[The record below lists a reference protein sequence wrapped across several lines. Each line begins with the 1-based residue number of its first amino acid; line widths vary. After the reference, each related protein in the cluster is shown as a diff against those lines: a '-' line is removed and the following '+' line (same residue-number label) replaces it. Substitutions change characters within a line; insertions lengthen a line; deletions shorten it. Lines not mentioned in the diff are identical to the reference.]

1 MGSFIFSCVLAGLP
15 LLPAL
20 GAAGAYI
27 LPRNRENRAPLLTM
41 SATAMSFV
49 LALSLSLWHP
59 SGPGKIVLFPNAFP
73 DFIGPFFSLAWDP
86 LAAVMTYLI
95 LSVSLTV
102 QAFSRRY
109 MIGEPLY
116 GLFFGALSLATGFL
130 LLLVT
135 ARHLLLLYTAW
146 ELVLVALCLLL
157 IHHRNRRE
165 SGVPATR
172 TWVFNQAGGLFLL
185 IGILILGHAFRT
197 FDLDAIFAALRTGS
211 LPFPFLTVLGHRF
224 SVLDVA
230 TFFISL
236 GILARSAQFPFH
248 LWLPGTLDA
257 PTSVSALMHAGIVNA
272 GGFMLNRLAPIFLQT
287 PDVLHG
293 LFLVGAL
300 TAILGSAIMLVQSHV
315 KQTLVYSTMGQM
327 GYMIAEC
334 GLGVFP
340 AAIFHM
346 IAHGIFKATLFLG
359 SGGVIHSERSREHIS
374 HTPFLRSFRKF
385 RLLWIGGVSFLLA
398 LPLVLLLSDTFRGQP
413 LLPGKGGLILLFFGI
428 ATAMQTVFNLY
439 RFSHLLTPKAIAL
452 FTTTFTLVLGLY
464 WVGLHLFDR
473 MLTPLTRIAP
483 IMAASPS
490 QGWGFFFYPVALAT
504 MGFILIA
511 GWLFLS
517 IEAGYPSKSRA
528 TGFTAM
534 DRLHDFLVQGAYCE
548 IALRRFILEP
558 FGRLATALREIHEHR
573 VRSGGRPGGRERE
586 THD

>member
-1 MGSFIFSCVLAGLP
+1 MGSFIFSFVLTGLSV
-15 LLPAL
+15 LPIL

-27 LPRNRENRAPLLTM
+27 LPGNRENRAPLLTM
-41 SATAMSFV
+41 SATTGSFV
-49 LALSLSLWHP
+49 LALTLSLWHF
-59 SGPGKIVLFPNAFP
+59 SGPGKIVLFPHAFP
-73 DFIGPFFSLAWDP
+73 DSIGPFFSLAWDP
-86 LAAVMTYLI
+86 LAAIMTYLI

-109 MIGEPLY
+109 MVGEPLY
-116 GLFFGALSLATGFL
+116 GLFFAGLSLATGFL

-157 IHHRNRRE
+157 IHHRTRRE
-165 SGVPATR
+165 SAIPATR

-185 IGILILGHAFRT
+185 VGILILGHAFRT
-197 FDLDAIFAALRTGS
+197 FDLDGIFDVLRTGS
-211 LPFPFLTVLGHRF
+211 LPFPYLTVVGHRF

-230 TFFISL
+230 TFFIGL

-287 PDVLHG
+287 PDILHG

-359 SGGVIHSERSREHIS
+359 SGGVIHAERSHEHTA
-374 HTPFLRSFRKF
+374 HTPFLRSFRKY

-398 LPLVLLLSDTFRGQP
+398 LPLILLLSDTLRGQP
-413 LLPGKGGLILLFFGI
+413 FLPGKGGLILLFFGI
-428 ATAMQTVFNLY
+428 ATAMQTVFNLF

-452 FTTTFTLVLGLY
+452 FTTTFSFILGLY
-464 WVGLHLFDR
+464 WIGLHLFDR

-483 IMAASPS
+483 IMTAAPS
-490 QGWGFFFYPVALAT
+490 HGWGFFFYPIALAT

-517 IEAGYPSKSRA
+517 IEVGHPKASRA
-528 TGFTAM
+528 AGFTTM

-548 IALRRFILEP
+548 LVLRRYLLEP
-558 FGRLATALREIHEHR
+558 FGKLATALRKIHEHP
-573 VRSGGRPGGRERE
+573 VRPNGRPVERERGI
-586 THD
+586 HD

>member
-1 MGSFIFSCVLAGLP
+1 MGSFIFSFVLTGLS
-15 LLPAL
+15 LLPVL
-20 GAAGAYI
+20 GATVAYI
-27 LPRNRENRAPLLTM
+27 LPSNRENRAPLVTM
-41 SATAMSFV
+41 SATTGSLV
-49 LALSLSLWHP
+49 LAIILTLWNT
-59 SGPGKIVLFPNAFP
+59 SGPVKTVLFPHAFP
-73 DFIGPFFSLAWDP
+73 DSIGPFFSLAWDP

-102 QAFSRRY
+102 QVFSRRY
-109 MIGEPLY
+109 MVGEPLY
-116 GLFFGALSLATGFL
+116 GRFFAGLSLATGFL

-165 SGVPATR
+165 SAVPATR
-172 TWVFNQAGGLFLL
+172 TWIFNQAGGLFLL
-185 IGILILGHAFRT
+185 VGILILGHAFRT
-197 FDLDAIFAALRTGS
+197 FDLDGIFAVLRIGN
-211 LPFPFLTVLGHRF
+211 LPFPYLTSTGHRF
-224 SVLDVA
+224 PVLDVA
-230 TFFISL
+230 TFFIGL

-257 PTSVSALMHAGIVNA
+257 PTPVSALMHAGIVNA
-272 GGFMLNRLAPIFLQT
+272 GGFMLNRLAPIFLQA
-287 PDVLHG
+287 PDILHG

-359 SGGVIHSERSREHIS
+359 SGGVIHSERSREHTS
-374 HTPFLRSFRKF
+374 HTPFLRSFRKY

-398 LPLVLLLSDTFRGQP
+398 LPLILLLSDALRGQP
-413 LLPGKGGLILLFFGI
+413 FFPGKGGLILLFFGI
-428 ATAMQTVFNLY
+428 ATGMQTVFNLF
-439 RFSHLLTPKAIAL
+439 RFSHLLTPKTIAL
-452 FTTTFTLVLGLY
+452 FTTTFSFILGLY

-483 IMAASPS
+483 IMNAAPS
-490 QGWGFFFYPVALAT
+490 HGWGFFFYPIALAT

-517 IEAGYPSKSRA
+517 IEAGIP
-528 TGFTAM
+528 TGAKASGSPAL

-548 IALRRFILEP
+548 LSLRRYLLEP
-558 FGRLATALREIHEHR
+558 FGRLATILRKIHEVR
-573 VRSGGRPGGRERE
+573 VRTDPSPVERERGRP
-586 THD
+586 